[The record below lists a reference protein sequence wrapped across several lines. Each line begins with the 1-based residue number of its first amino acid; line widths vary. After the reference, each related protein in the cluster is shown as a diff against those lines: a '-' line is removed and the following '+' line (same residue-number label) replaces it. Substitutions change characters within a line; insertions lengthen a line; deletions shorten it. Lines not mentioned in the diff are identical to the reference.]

1 MTRRA
6 VLPLCASLA
15 TALVFSTT
23 AQAAKAPVVKS
34 VSPLNVG
41 VGQKLTLKGR
51 NFVPG
56 KGKTKVFF
64 VRVKGRGVAT
74 AAATSATRRKV
85 VVVVPATLNNALAG
99 QQARFKLRVLA
110 KKFGKWTPA
119 RKSPVVS
126 PSSLDGGGGNGGG
139 GGVDPAAD
147 CDADGTANATD
158 TDDDND
164 LLSDAQE
171 AQFGTVPCNG
181 DSDGDTVIDGYEYTS
196 ALDLNRTV
204 LSGAT
209 PPTPYPAKRPYP
221 NPLFPDAGTDYDGDG
236 LNLADEQLLWVRY
249 GGRQTP
255 LNYSDGNQV
264 TVYTPAPTAPE
275 LGQLDSGSFGGHEFD
290 GQLNDGER
298 DADGDGLSNWD
309 ESHGRMTP
317 SWWPSTYDGKFTPKE
332 LPYAGVS
339 YAGTDFADPD
349 SDGDGITDGADDIDH
364 DGLSNMYE
372 VARPWNWAATNVSV
386 GPNGLGQSGAPSPN
400 PWARVDPFNPCKPV
414 FSNTCHRHPP
424 FGYYGDDE
432 DWEGMTPADAAAV
445 RAPGVTPGPLHP

>member
-34 VSPLNVG
+34 VSPLSVS

-64 VRVKGRGVAT
+64 VRVKGKGVAT
-74 AAATSATRRKV
+74 ASAVRGTRRKV
-85 VVVVPATLNNALAG
+85 VVVVPATLNDALAG
-99 QQARFKLRVLA
+99 ESARFKLRVLA

-119 RKSPVVS
+119 AKSPVVS
-126 PSSLDGGGGNGGG
+126 ASSAVDGGGSGGG
-139 GGVDPAAD
+139 SAPDAD
-147 CDADGTANATD
+147 CDADGTVNATD

-164 LLSDAQE
+164 FLSDSQE
-171 AQFGTVPCNG
+171 TQFGTVVCNA
-181 DSDGDTVIDGYEYTS
+181 DTDGDTVIDGYEYTS

-221 NPLFPDAGTDYDGDG
+221 NPLFPDAGSDYDGDG
-236 LNLADEQLLWVRY
+236 LSLSDEQLLWVRF
-249 GGRQTP
+249 GNRQMP
-255 LNYSDGNQV
+255 LNYSDGNQI
-264 TVYTPAPTAPE
+264 TVYTPAPAAPE
-275 LGQLDSGSFGGHEFD
+275 LEQLDSGSFGDHEFD
-290 GQLNDGER
+290 GQLSDGER

-317 SWWPSTYDGKFTPKE
+317 AWWPARYDGKTFPKE
-332 LPYAGVS
+332 LPYAGVN
-339 YAGTDFADPD
+339 YPGTDFADAD
-349 SDGDGITDGADDIDH
+349 TDGDGITDGPDDVDH

-372 VARPWNWAATNVSV
+372 VSRPYNWPTTYVSV
-386 GPNGLGQSGAPSPN
+386 GPNGLSHSGAPSPN
-400 PWARVDPFNPCKPV
+400 PWARTDPFNPCKPV

-424 FGYYGDDE
+424 FGYYGDQE
-432 DWEGMTPADAAAV
+432 DWEGLSPADAAAI